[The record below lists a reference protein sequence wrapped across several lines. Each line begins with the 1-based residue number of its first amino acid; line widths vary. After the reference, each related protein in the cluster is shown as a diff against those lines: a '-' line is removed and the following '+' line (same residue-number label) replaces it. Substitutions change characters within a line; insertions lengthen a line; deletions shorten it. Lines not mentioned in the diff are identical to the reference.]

1 MTEMTVP
8 ANILKSTTVGSL
20 PSRDQVNTCEWGRD
34 TGFRGGGREITVG
47 IEWVSSLN
55 ENLE

>member
-1 MTEMTVP
+1 MTVP
-8 ANILKSTTVGSL
+8 ANILKSTTLGSL
-20 PSRDQVNTCEWGRD
+20 PSRDQVNKCEWGRD
-34 TGFRGGGREITVG
+34 TGFRGGGREITMG